1 MGWTLF
7 LDLLFFFFDNDIF
20 MQDAFALISLKS
32 FMNLFQLNNLK
43 ENDFG
48 VSSVLFNSKPQ
59 SWIGDKAVKLES
71 SLTRSLKHEALYCIY
86 PSIFIRQPS
95 VDIDS
100 PINWTIV
107 SDPAQYILI
116 LMNLKWYESPIK
128 RMMIR
133 TMMAETAKMFR
144 KFPTTISISCC
155 CLDIFLDW
163 NFLKPLKVYCC

>member
-7 LDLLFFFFDNDIF
+7 LNLLCFLPKFFENDIF
-20 MQDAFALISLKS
+20 MHDAFALISLKS

-43 ENDFG
+43 QNDFG

-59 SWIGDKAVKLES
+59 SWIGDKAVQLES
-71 SLTRSLKHEALYCIY
+71 SLTGSLKHEALYCIY
-86 PSIFIRQPS
+86 PSIFIRKAS

-100 PINWTIV
+100 SINWTTV
-107 SDPAQYILI
+107 SDPASKLI

-128 RMMIR
+128 RMMMR
-133 TMMAETAKMFR
+133 MMMAETAKMFR

-163 NFLKPLKVYCC
+163 NLLKP

>member
-1 MGWTLF
+1 
-7 LDLLFFFFDNDIF
+7 

-43 ENDFG
+43 QTNFG

-71 SLTRSLKHEALYCIY
+71 SLTGSLKHEALYCIY

-107 SDPAQYILI
+107 RDRASTLILI
-116 LMNLKWYESPIK
+116 NLK
-128 RMMIR
+128 
-133 TMMAETAKMFR
+133 
-144 KFPTTISISCC
+144 
-155 CLDIFLDW
+155 
-163 NFLKPLKVYCC
+163 